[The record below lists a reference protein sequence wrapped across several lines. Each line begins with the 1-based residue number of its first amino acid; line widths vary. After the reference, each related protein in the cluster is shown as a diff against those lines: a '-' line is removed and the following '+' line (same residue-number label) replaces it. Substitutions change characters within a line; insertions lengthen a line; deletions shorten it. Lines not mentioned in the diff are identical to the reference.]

1 MNYLT
6 LLLRFRTR
14 NENKTRKKRGLTV
27 FHELAKSVKRNYTVP
42 YKFNSANKKKKAPT
56 TTTTTTSHAHK
67 NSFKMNYIMDE
78 FFSVIFTCISQITI
92 REKALP
98 SSVVTFKNAFTPKK
112 SQITRER

>member
-14 NENKTRKKRGLTV
+14 NEKKTRKKKGLTV
-27 FHELAKSVKRNYTVP
+27 FHELAKRVTRNYTVP
-42 YKFNSANKKKKAPT
+42 YKFNSAKKKKKTP
-56 TTTTTTSHAHK
+56 TTTSHAHK

-98 SSVVTFKNAFTPKK
+98 SSVVTFKNAFKPKK

>member
-1 MNYLT
+1 
-6 LLLRFRTR
+6 
-14 NENKTRKKRGLTV
+14 V
-27 FHELAKSVKRNYTVP
+27 FHELAKRVTRNYTVP
-42 YKFNSANKKKKAPT
+42 YKFNSAKKKKK
-56 TTTTTTSHAHK
+56 TTTTTSHAHK

-98 SSVVTFKNAFTPKK
+98 SSVVTFKNAFKPKK